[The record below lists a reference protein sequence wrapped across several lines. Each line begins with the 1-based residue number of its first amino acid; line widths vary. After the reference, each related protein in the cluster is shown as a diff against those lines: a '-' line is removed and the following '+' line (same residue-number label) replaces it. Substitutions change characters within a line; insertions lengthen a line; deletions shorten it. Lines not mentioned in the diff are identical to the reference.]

1 MDRRGLARLRIPCLW
16 RDFNPRAKLVSVVS
30 VILHPRDVGTMLIAY
45 TDGAALYSFK
55 QNKATAFLQYEL
67 PPGAPGGYSDA
78 SSANGKRFPKIVK
91 ATWHPTGAFIL
102 TAHEDESL
110 VFWDPKSGNIVQA
123 MTLQVANVNR
133 PGVNPAA
140 FGSTPGT
147 FALKAPI
154 SRISW
159 CCRKNPDETGILVA
173 GGLPTNMPERGLT
186 FIDLGP
192 TPVYQTSSWQ
202 SLADHF
208 EKPKGR
214 HMLMT
219 PRNADIVDVCLI
231 PRSSPHFA
239 GCCDPVAVIAVLSSG
254 ELSTLSFPS
263 GFPIS
268 PTNQLHPSISFIS
281 PFVGATSLASVGRS
295 RWLGMTEK
303 RSRGPPLVRG
313 GAESARTLMRFEER
327 PIFQTAHV
335 DGTIRMWDVGHGDEI
350 ENQEMLQL
358 DVARALRRIE
368 AVNVTEMSLAGSTGE
383 FSVGVESGEVL
394 IFKWGRN
401 QNYGREQPPTERVEA
416 HGLVDI
422 QDSADPDLKE
432 GFMPLT
438 MLARTGTPVTALCTS
453 EIGFVGI
460 GYHDGSVA
468 VIDLRGPALIF
479 NVDLQGLTTATKGS
493 GIARSGSTKR
503 ATQTDWPTVIEFG
516 VMCLEGEGKALE
528 ADG

>member
-1 MDRRGLARLRIPCLW
+1 MDRRGLAQLRIPCLW

-30 VILHPRDVGTMLIAY
+30 IALHPRDIGTMLIAY
-45 TDGAALYSFK
+45 TDGVALYSFK

-67 PPGAPGGYSDA
+67 PPGAPGGYSDP
-78 SSANGKRFPKIVK
+78 SSAKGARFPKIVQ
-91 ATWHPTGAFIL
+91 ATWHPTGAFVL
-102 TAHEDESL
+102 TAHDDESL
-110 VFWDPKSGNIVQA
+110 VLWDPKSRNIIQA
-123 MTLQVANVNR
+123 MTLQIANVNK

-154 SRISW
+154 SHVSW

-173 GGLPTNMPERGLT
+173 GGLPTNVPDRGLT
-186 FIDLGP
+186 FLDLGQ
-192 TPVYQTSSWQ
+192 TPGYQTSSWQ
-202 SLADHF
+202 SLAEHF

-239 GCCDPVAVIAVLSSG
+239 GCCDPIAAIAVLSSG

-281 PFVGATSLASVGRS
+281 PFVGAASLAAVGRT

-303 RSRGPPLVRG
+303 RSRGPSLVRG
-313 GAESARTLMRFEER
+313 GAESTRSLMRFEER

-358 DVARALRRIE
+358 DVARALQRTE
-368 AVNVTEMSLAGSTGE
+368 AVVVTNMSLSGSTGE

-401 QNYGREQPPTERVEA
+401 QNYGREQPSTECGLET
-416 HGLVDI
+416 HGLIDI
-422 QDSADPDLKE
+422 QYSADPDLKE

-438 MLARTGTPVTALCTS
+438 MLSKAGNSVTALRTS

-460 GYHDGSVA
+460 GYRDGSFA
-468 VIDLRGPALIF
+468 MIDLRGPALIF
-479 NVDLQGLTTATKGS
+479 DVDIQRLAPAVKGS
-493 GIARSGSTKR
+493 SIGRSGSTKK
-503 ATQTDWPTVIEFG
+503 APQMDWPVVIEFG
-516 VMCLEGEGKALE
+516 VMCLEGEGK
-528 ADG
+528 